1 MVEAVIFDL
10 DNTLMDFMKMK
21 SNAIEAA
28 VMAMIDAGL
37 AMDPKDAK
45 DKLFDIYNKEGIEF
59 QQVFDHFLEEQ
70 LGNIDWKI
78 LSSGVVA
85 YRRAREASLVLYP
98 HVNLTL
104 TALSKRGLKL
114 AVLSDAPRREAW
126 LRLCYLQ
133 LQHIF
138 DSVFTFE
145 DTGFKKPH
153 QTPFRK
159 VLAVLGSK
167 PENTIMIGDWPE
179 RDLVGA
185 REVGM
190 TTVFA
195 RYGFAFDRP
204 PVGSEGADYAV
215 DDIREILGIIE
226 TINSK
231 QEAPHNE
238 SAHR

>member
-21 SNAIEAA
+21 SNAIDAA
-28 VMAMIDAGL
+28 VVAMIDAGL
-37 AMDPKDAK
+37 SMEPGDAK
-45 DKLFDIYNKEGIEF
+45 EKLFEIYNKKGIEF
-59 QQVFDHFLEEQ
+59 QQVFDHFLEEH
-70 LGNIDWKI
+70 LGEIDWKI

-98 HVNLTL
+98 HVNMTL
-104 TALSKRGLKL
+104 AALSKQGLKL

-126 LRLCYLQ
+126 LRLCCLQ

-138 DSVFTFE
+138 DAVFTFE

-159 VLAVLGSK
+159 VLDGIGVR
-167 PENTIMIGDWPE
+167 PEHTIMVGDWPE

-190 TTVFA
+190 ITVFA
-195 RYGFAFDRP
+195 RYGFAFIRP
-204 PVGSEGADYAV
+204 TVGSEGADYVV
-215 DDIREILGIIE
+215 DDIRDILGIIQ
-226 TINSK
+226 TINSRRDL
-231 QEAPHNE
+231 AVDE

>member
-1 MVEAVIFDL
+1 MVKAVIFDL
-10 DNTLMDFMKMK
+10 DNTLMDFMTMK
-21 SNAIEAA
+21 ENAINAA
-28 VMAMIDAGL
+28 VKAMIDAGL
-37 AMDPKDAK
+37 NMDPEIAHEKLYAIY
-45 DKLFDIYNKEGIEF
+45 DKKGIEF
-59 QQVFDHFLEEQ
+59 QKVFNNFLEEH
-70 LGNIDWKI
+70 LGYVDWKI

-85 YRRAREASLVLYP
+85 YRKAREASLVLYP

-104 TALSKRGLKL
+104 TELLKKGLKL

-133 LQHIF
+133 LQHTF
-138 DSVFTFE
+138 DTVITFE

-159 VLAVLGSK
+159 VLSIIDVE

-190 TTVFA
+190 ITVFA
-195 RYGFAFDRP
+195 RYGFSFDRSP
-204 PVGSEGADYAV
+204 IGSEGADYGI
-215 DDIREILGIIE
+215 DDIREILTIIE
-226 TINSK
+226 EVDKS
-231 QEAPHNE
+231 
-238 SAHR
+238 RGVV